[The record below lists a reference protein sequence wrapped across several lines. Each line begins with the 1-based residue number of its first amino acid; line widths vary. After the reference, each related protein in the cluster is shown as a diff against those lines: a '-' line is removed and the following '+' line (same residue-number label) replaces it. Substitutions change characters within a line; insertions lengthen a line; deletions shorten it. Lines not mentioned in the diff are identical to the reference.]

1 MSLTVDRVTVKVPV
15 AWNESE
21 VLVVRDRGDVFI
33 AQQDTDFRYDYDGCG
48 AAVLTPGHG
57 GDMTVGRC
65 CEFCNHSAAWRIRDA
80 YRYAYMY
87 AMEGGEEWRA
97 VQRAADREGVAV
109 AVLRYVGYEWEVVP
123 FVADDMGPDD
133 VLIVL
138 DSEWRNGVDPVEVS
152 KVYAACRN
160 GYTWTVGVVPAA
172 DYIEGMDVSDCT
184 DSVGGVIPAE
194 MDSSGDGELS
204 AREMMSV
211 L

>member
-15 AWNESE
+15 AWDERE
-21 VLVVRDRGDVFI
+21 TFVVRDGYNVYVAER
-33 AQQDTDFRYDYDGCG
+33 DTDFGHDYDGCG
-48 AAVLTPGHG
+48 AAILEPERG

-80 YRYAYMY
+80 YRFAYMY

-123 FVADDMGPDD
+123 FVAEEMGRDD

-138 DSEWRNGVDPVEVS
+138 DSGWRNGIDPVEVS
-152 KVYAACRN
+152 KVYAAYRN
-160 GYTWTVGVVPAA
+160 GYAWGVGVIAA
-172 DYIEGMDVSDCT
+172 DDYVEGMGVSDCT
-184 DSVGGVIPAE
+184 DSVWGVLPTE
-194 MDSSGDGELS
+194 MDSSGDGELT
-204 AREMMSV
+204 ACDMISV